1 MRLRFYLVYIFI
13 ISLLFSCQKNEIVKS
28 DLLSEKE
35 RAWLDS
41 LNRDLIVA
49 PDPNFPPIEFFDDK
63 GDYLGIASEYIKI
76 IEKRL
81 DIKFKITRY
90 NSWDE
95 LIKGGAKNQFDIA
108 SCAQKTPYRKTFW
121 LFTSTY
127 LAVKNV
133 IIVKD
138 NIIGDVSIKDLKG
151 KKVAVVKGYAME
163 SYLNELELGIDI
175 IPVINIRQGISEL
188 SFGRVDALVTEMPT
202 AAYYI
207 NKEGIPNLRVAGDV
221 DYNYDFSIASR
232 KDMPMLNQILQ
243 KGLNSIN
250 EAEKDAIYNK
260 YIALE
265 YKRFWESRVFWL
277 ISLGVL
283 IFISGLIFLIYI
295 WRERAKELK
304 IAKEQAESANKA
316 KSEFLANMSH
326 EIRTPMNAI
335 IGFASLLEERVT
347 DPEDK
352 EYTSIIVD
360 NGKTLL
366 KLIND
371 VLDLS
376 KVEAGKILL
385 KNKPTRIREIVKE
398 IEDLFFLTLHQKN
411 LKFNTSISNNISEYY
426 LIDETR
432 LRQVLVNIVGNAI
445 KFTEKGEISL
455 TIESTS
461 DIKDPIHHL
470 IIKIAD
476 TGIGIPREQ
485 IKQVFAPFVQ
495 VDTSMQQSTTGTG
508 LGLSI
513 TKRLVELMGGIITL
527 DSKVGV
533 GSTFTLELYNIEVCN
548 NEQIDLNQD
557 FAKLIKIQFYSPSI
571 LIADD
576 NPSSLILLKEIL
588 KKHNIKITTVSSGQ
602 AAIDRIK
609 LSQPDLLISDIKMP
623 EMDGFELLK
632 KVKELNLA
640 KYLPVIAISAS
651 VMKEDESK
659 VQAAG
664 FAGFVPKPIDKFS
677 LLSAIKKILPHTF
690 Q

>member
-1 MRLRFYLVYIFI
+1 MRLRFWFVFFLF
-13 ISLLFSCQKNEIVKS
+13 ISLLYSCQKNEIAKS
-28 DLLSEKE
+28 DPLSKKE
-35 RAWLDS
+35 RTWLDS

-49 PDPNFPPIEFFDDK
+49 PDPNFPPIEFFDEK
-63 GDYLGIASEYIKI
+63 GDYLGIVSEYIKI

-81 DIKFKITRY
+81 NLKFKIIRY
-90 NSWDE
+90 DSWDE
-95 LIKGGAKNQFDIA
+95 LIKAGAKLQYDIA

-121 LFTSTY
+121 IFTSTY

-133 IIVKD
+133 IIVK
-138 NIIGDVSIKDLKG
+138 NNFLGDISIKDLKG

-163 SYLNELELGIDI
+163 SYLNEMELGIDI
-175 IPVINIRQGISEL
+175 VPVINIKQGISEL

-207 NKEGIPNLRVAGDV
+207 NKEGVPNLRVAGDV
-221 DYNYDFSIASR
+221 EYNYDFSMASR
-232 KDMPMLNQILQ
+232 KDMPILNQILQ
-243 KGLNSIN
+243 KGLNVIT
-250 EAEKDAIYNK
+250 EDEKKAIYSK
-260 YIALE
+260 YITLE

-277 ISLGVL
+277 ISLGVF
-283 IFISGLIFLIYI
+283 IFISGLIFLIYL
-295 WRERAKELK
+295 WRKRAQELK
-304 IAKEQAESANKA
+304 IAKEQAESANRA

-376 KVEAGKILL
+376 KVEAGKISL

-411 LKFNTSISNNISEYY
+411 LKFEISVSNNVAEYY

-432 LRQVLVNIVGNAI
+432 LRQIFVNIVGNAI

-455 TIESTS
+455 TIESKS

-476 TGIGIPREQ
+476 TGIGIPRDQ
-485 IKQVFAPFVQ
+485 LKLVFAPFVQ
-495 VDTSMQQSTTGTG
+495 IDSKMQQTTTGTG

-513 TKRLVELMGGIITL
+513 TKRLIELMGGIITL
-527 DSKVGV
+527 DSTVGV
-533 GSTFTLELYNIEVCN
+533 GSIFAIDFFNLEVCK
-548 NEQIDLNQD
+548 NEQVDLNEE
-557 FAKLIKIQFYSPSI
+557 FTKLIKIQFYSPSV

-588 KKHNIKITTVSSGQ
+588 KIHNIKVTTVSNGQ

-609 LSQPDLLISDIKMP
+609 HTQPDLLISDIKMP

-632 KVKELNLA
+632 KIKELNLS

-664 FAGFVPKPIDKFS
+664 FAGFVPKPIDKFN
-677 LLSAIKKILPHTF
+677 LLSVIKKILPHTF